1 MIKSLFGKVK
11 DKAGKLKSKAV
22 GMVSLAIA
30 AVMALPVAAG
40 AAPVDFST
48 TTGLQIEPT
57 DVIGT
62 GFSFMGM
69 FDAYTMI
76 VLGIIFAPVAIG
88 FVLWIWGKL
97 PRLGKKSG

>member
-1 MIKSLFGKVK
+1 MIKSLGNLFSSAKK
-11 DKAGKLKSKAV
+11 KAV
-22 GMVSLAIA
+22 AMFTLAMAAIA
-30 AVMALPVAAG
+30 VAAVPVG

-48 TTGLQIEPT
+48 TTGIAITPT

-69 FDAYTMI
+69 FDQYTMI

-88 FVLWIWGKL
+88 FVIWIWNKL
-97 PRLGKKSG
+97 PKLGKRSG

>member
-1 MIKSLFGKVK
+1 MIKALFGKVK

-22 GMVSLAIA
+22 GMVSMAIA

-48 TTGLQIEPT
+48 TTGINVTPT

-69 FDAYTMI
+69 FDEYTMI

-88 FVLWIWGKL
+88 FIVWIWRKL
-97 PRLGKKSG
+97 PKLGSGKA